1 MALIR
6 LAEVA
11 GQERA
16 KRLLRLAQSRGR
28 TAHALLFH
36 GPAGVGKKMT
46 ARAFAAF
53 LLCQA
58 QEGGDSCGR
67 CPSCRKLA
75 SDNHPDLVVV
85 RPEGAQIKI
94 DQVCELKR
102 TLAYASSEGGF
113 RVVLLADIHQT
124 MPRAEVANS
133 LLKTLEEPPADTV
146 FILTA
151 VEAAGILPT
160 IVSRCQGIPFYPLS
174 DELVRDRL
182 LAGGLALDN
191 LDKAGEIAAI
201 SGGSLVRAR
210 EFAEGGLLASWG
222 ELLSELLA
230 LSPGRPGAVE
240 RVLALAERIA
250 GLKEELE
257 AVFNLLQAWLMAAL
271 LAGAAGR
278 EGGEEVRA
286 AQRRWPPAR
295 LLAKLELLRLS
306 QRQLRCNCNR
316 SFVCEVLLW
325 GLVTD

>member
-67 CPSCRKLA
+67 CLSCRKLA
-75 SDNHPDLVVV
+75 ADNHPDLVVV

-94 DQVCELKR
+94 DQIRELKR

-182 LAGGLALDN
+182 LAGGLALD
-191 LDKAGEIAAI
+191 KAPEIAAI

-222 ELLSELLA
+222 EVLSELLA
-230 LSPGRPGAVE
+230 LSPVRPGAVE
-240 RVLALAERIA
+240 RVFALAERIA

-257 AVFNLLQAWLMAAL
+257 AMLNLLQAWLMAAL
-271 LAGAAGR
+271 LAGAVGR
-278 EGGEEVRA
+278 AGGEEVLA

-295 LLAKLELLRLS
+295 LLAKLELLRLA

-316 SFVCEVLLW
+316 AFVCEVLLW